1 MNLNTQYTL
10 SIPLVYLVY
19 PANCA
24 TSCAFSLSKNYYSK
38 VLIEC
43 MWICCPFIKKLLN
56 KFYIN
61 RRDLLVVTAQILLNA
76 LRDGIVSVTDFSL
89 MVFDECHHTNDNHSY
104 NMIMNRYLDI
114 KLQDRERAKTLPMVR
129 HQSFNICYCWLKIQ
143 KYIVLNAYTFAV
155 GFIMQYDF
163 NTFIYIIQTFKT

>member
-1 MNLNTQYTL
+1 
-10 SIPLVYLVY
+10 
-19 PANCA
+19 
-24 TSCAFSLSKNYYSK
+24 
-38 VLIEC
+38 
-43 MWICCPFIKKLLN
+43 MWICCPFFKKLLN

-129 HQSFNICYCWLKIQ
+129 HQSFNICYC
-143 KYIVLNAYTFAV
+143 
-155 GFIMQYDF
+155 
-163 NTFIYIIQTFKT
+163 

>member
-1 MNLNTQYTL
+1 MNLN
-10 SIPLVYLVY
+10 IY

-24 TSCAFSLSKNYYSK
+24 TSCAFSLSKSYYSK
-38 VLIEC
+38 VLFEC

-114 KLQDRERAKTLPMVR
+114 KLQDRERAKTLPMVLY
-129 HQSFNICYCWLKIQ
+129 QSFNICYCRLK
-143 KYIVLNAYTFAV
+143 T
-155 GFIMQYDF
+155 
-163 NTFIYIIQTFKT
+163 

>member
-1 MNLNTQYTL
+1 
-10 SIPLVYLVY
+10 
-19 PANCA
+19 
-24 TSCAFSLSKNYYSK
+24 
-38 VLIEC
+38 
-43 MWICCPFIKKLLN
+43 MWICCPFFKKLLN

-129 HQSFNICYCWLKIQ
+129 HQSFNICYCWLK
-143 KYIVLNAYTFAV
+143 T
-155 GFIMQYDF
+155 
-163 NTFIYIIQTFKT
+163 

>member
-1 MNLNTQYTL
+1 MEKL
-10 SIPLVYLVY
+10 SSQTVNKFEFALQIEPHLVHFLCQKIIIPEFYLSVCGY
-19 PANCA
+19 VA
-24 TSCAFSLSKNYYSK
+24 TFS
-38 VLIEC
+38 
-43 MWICCPFIKKLLN
+43 KKLLD

-114 KLQDRERAKTLPMVR
+114 KLQDRERAKTLPMVLY
-129 HQSFNICYCWLKIQ
+129 QSFYNIYYC
-143 KYIVLNAYTFAV
+143 
-155 GFIMQYDF
+155 
-163 NTFIYIIQTFKT
+163 

>member
-1 MNLNTQYTL
+1 MHFWNLSNNFMLSWMYAYVTEKNLRVQHHLIRDITL
-10 SIPLVYLVY
+10 TGKLNKIVKSNSKWIWIY

-24 TSCAFSLSKNYYSK
+24 TSCAFFCLKIIIPNIYLSGCGYVAPLSRNYRTQQAIY
-38 VLIEC
+38 V
-43 MWICCPFIKKLLN
+43 
-56 KFYIN
+56 N

-114 KLQDRERAKTLPMVR
+114 KLQDRERAKTLPMVL
-129 HQSFNICYCWLKIQ
+129 Y
-143 KYIVLNAYTFAV
+143 
-155 GFIMQYDF
+155 
-163 NTFIYIIQTFKT
+163 

>member
-1 MNLNTQYTL
+1 MSSQTVNEFEY
-10 SIPLVYLVY
+10 IPCKLCYIL
-19 PANCA
+19 CI
-24 TSCAFSLSKNYYSK
+24 FSVKKLLPYSK
-38 VLIEC
+38 VLFEC
-43 MWICCPFIKKLLN
+43 MWICWPFIKKLLN
-56 KFYIN
+56 KFYVN

-129 HQSFNICYCWLKIQ
+129 HQSFNICYCWLKI
-143 KYIVLNAYTFAV
+143 
-155 GFIMQYDF
+155 
-163 NTFIYIIQTFKT
+163 